1 MNLIIILPI
10 IAALAFLLTAILRRY
25 ALANSVI
32 DVPNDRSSHSMP
44 TPRGGGVSIVISFL
58 LAILLLGFLGVADW
72 TFVIALFGAGL
83 GIATIGFLDDHGHI
97 AARWRLLGHFAA
109 ASWILYWLG
118 GFPPLL
124 LLGTTLDMGWFGH
137 ILAAIYLV
145 WMLNLYNFMD
155 GIDGIAGIEAI
166 TVCLGG
172 VLLLFCL
179 GKGLDNEGIWV
190 LAVLASAV
198 LGFLIWN
205 FPPAKIFM
213 GDAGSGFL
221 GVVLG
226 GAFRQSSMGGP
237 GAFLELADSSGYF
250 CRRCN
255 IYFITK
261 TSSWGSHL

>member
-179 GKGLDNEGIWV
+179 GKGLDNEGVWV

-205 FPPAKIFM
+205 F
-213 GDAGSGFL
+213 L
-221 GVVLG
+221 
-226 GAFRQSSMGGP
+226 RQRYSWEMR
-237 GAFLELADSSGYF
+237 EADSWVSF
-250 CRRCN
+250 
-255 IYFITK
+255 
-261 TSSWGSHL
+261 WGRFPSRQHGWPRSFFGVG

>member
-179 GKGLDNEGIWV
+179 
-190 LAVLASAV
+190 
-198 LGFLIWN
+198 
-205 FPPAKIFM
+205 
-213 GDAGSGFL
+213 
-221 GVVLG
+221 
-226 GAFRQSSMGGP
+226 
-237 GAFLELADSSGYF
+237 
-250 CRRCN
+250 
-255 IYFITK
+255 
-261 TSSWGSHL
+261 